1 MEKMVVTTNG
11 IWIWTVRILTI
22 IVVLTTLSMWGCP
35 RYKVY
40 SSKLDGE
47 AALAQATSVREI
59 QVKQA
64 LGEKEAAVHRA
75 EAIKI
80 VGQAT
85 KDFPEYRQQ
94 EFIGAFAEAVKEGKI
109 SQIIYVPTEGNIPI
123 IEAHRMNTV
132 K

>member
-85 KDFPEYRQQ
+85 KDYPEYRQQ

-123 IEAHRMNTV
+123 TEAHRMNTV